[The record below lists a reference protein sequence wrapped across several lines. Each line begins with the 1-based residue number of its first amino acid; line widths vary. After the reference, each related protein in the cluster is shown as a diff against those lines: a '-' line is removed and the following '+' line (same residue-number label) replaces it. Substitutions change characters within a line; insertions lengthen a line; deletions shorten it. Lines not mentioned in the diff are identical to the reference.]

1 MKIRDV
7 IAIVAKEL
15 GLDTVFAYLLGTN
28 ASGEEEARNLVRCYN
43 LVESELAVD
52 YLPLY
57 AEDEM
62 WTETGAVF
70 YTELS
75 KKAVRIVAVTD
86 ENGNGAP
93 YKIFPEYI
101 KTQPGKIRVRYSYVP
116 SEKNLE
122 GNSEYHLYA
131 CKHLLVYG
139 VAYEYC
145 LANGL
150 FEDAGVWE
158 KKYRHAIKNAYKSK
172 PGVVLRTR
180 RWA

>member
-1 MKIRDV
+1 MKVRDI

-15 GLDTVFAYLLGTN
+15 GLVTVSAYLQNGNTT
-28 ASGEEEARNLVRCYN
+28 GEEETNNLVRCYN

-57 AEDEM
+57 SEDEI

-75 KKAVRIVAVTD
+75 KKAVRIVAVVD

-93 YKIFPEYI
+93 YKIFPEYL
-101 KTQPGKIRVRYSYVP
+101 KTQPGKIRVRYSYAP
-116 SEKNLE
+116 MEKGLD

-131 CKHLLVYG
+131 CRHLLVYG

-145 LANGL
+145 LACGL

-158 KKYRHAIKNAYKSK
+158 KKYHRVIKNAYKSK
-172 PGVVLRTR
+172 PGVILRTR